1 MDDVRSSHC
10 LSVRE
15 CTISSF
21 GTRAQAKTA
30 LGVRIGDG
38 NITAK
43 PYAQIDSRDHGI
55 TESRSIAPNPH

>member
-21 GTRAQAKTA
+21 GTRGQAKTA
-30 LGVRIGDG
+30 LNVRITDG

-43 PYAQIDSRDHGI
+43 PYAQIDSLDDGI
-55 TESRSIAPNPH
+55 TESRSMTPNPQ